1 MGRIEEAHPIVGE
14 VNAEGFAGALT
25 FARRPRQLVT
35 ATQRNQGIG
44 SGMETEQ
51 TGEAVDETAGKKSGA
66 WKHHDR
72 GLLLIG
78 VFKLLE
84 AVFFVLVGLGAFHY
98 LHHDLREAILDLA
111 MRLRRDPEGR
121 LVGFVLNHLDS
132 MTAHRLRE
140 IGVATFLYAGLRVT
154 EGLGLVLEKA
164 WAEYLTVGVTMS
176 FLPWEMYE
184 IVERLDW
191 VRVGLLI
198 VNLLVLA
205 YLVWML
211 QRKKQAAAD

>member
-1 MGRIEEAHPIVGE
+1 
-14 VNAEGFAGALT
+14 
-25 FARRPRQLVT
+25 
-35 ATQRNQGIG
+35 
-44 SGMETEQ
+44 MEIEQ
-51 TGEAVDETAGKKSGA
+51 TGGAGGDSAGAEKPAV

-78 VFKLLE
+78 VFKLAE
-84 AVFFVLVGLGAFHY
+84 ALFFVLVGVGAIHY
-98 LHHDLREAILDLA
+98 LHRDLREAILNLA
-111 MRLRRDPEGR
+111 VRLRRDPEGR

-140 IGVATFLYAGLRVT
+140 IGVATFLYAGLRVA

-184 IVERLDW
+184 IVQRLDW

-198 VNLLVLA
+198 INLLVLA
-205 YLVWML
+205 YLIWML
-211 QRKKQAAAD
+211 QRKKQAAGE